1 MRELST
7 LGSVVFE
14 GLTNRLHP
22 PSGVASLAGIVT
34 LLGIVGMVGISAP
47 DGAWSPHSGSGVK
60 APDRAV
66 TPVRID
72 PDTLSWVFP
81 VGERMEYSVTW
92 EGIRLGAGSLT
103 VEGID
108 TLRRRQAYRVALEM
122 EGGPPFYRVE
132 DRIVSW
138 IQPNPFAALQFVQK
152 QKEGNYRRDRRIEM
166 DVEQGTYTRYDFK
179 DGRYVANPAETAVP
193 MPEGALD
200 EIAYLFFARLLP
212 LEVGK
217 KYEFER
223 YFKED
228 GNPATVEV
236 LRREEIRVPAGR
248 FQTVVLRP
256 EIRTDGLFGEGG
268 EAEVYITDDD
278 RRILVRLTTSLSVG
292 SGNLLLTAYEPG
304 DGGALIAPA
313 GEREE
318 DR

>member
-1 MRELST
+1 MS
-7 LGSVVFE
+7 GYH
-14 GLTNRLHP
+14 RLHSVAFRRLASHLSSR
-22 PSGVASLAGIVT
+22 SGMASLVCIVT
-34 LLGIVGMVGISAP
+34 LLGGIGLAGARSAL
-47 DGAWSPHSGSGVK
+47 AGSGADELNRSTRTVQV
-60 APDRAV
+60 D
-66 TPVRID
+66 T
-72 PDTLSWVFP
+72 DTLSWAFP

-92 EGIRLGAGSLT
+92 EGIRLGAGSLA

-108 TLRRRQAYRVALEM
+108 TMRQRQAYRVALEM
-122 EGGPPFYRVE
+122 SGGPPFYRVE

-138 IQPNPFAALQFVQK
+138 IQPYPFASLQFVQK

-166 DVEQGTYTRYDFK
+166 DVAGGTYTRYDLK
-179 DGRYVANPAETAVP
+179 DGSYVANPAETAVP

-200 EIAYLFFARLLP
+200 EISYLFFARLLP

-292 SGNLLLTAYEPG
+292 SGNLFLTAYESG
-304 DGGALIAPA
+304 EGGALISPA
-313 GEREE
+313 GEGEE
-318 DR
+318 AR

>member
-1 MRELST
+1 MRKFST
-7 LGSVVFE
+7 LGSVVLE
-14 GLTNRLHP
+14 GLVNRLHP

-34 LLGIVGMVGISAP
+34 LIGIVGMVGIFAA
-47 DGAWSPHSGSGVK
+47 DGAWSPDSGSGVE
-60 APDRAV
+60 ASDRAAA
-66 TPVRID
+66 PVRID

-292 SGNLLLTAYEPG
+292 SGNLFLTAYEPG
-304 DGGALIAPA
+304 DGGALIAPS
-313 GEREE
+313 GEGEE